1 MSITAKKPGKS
12 LISAGALARI
22 HTCAHFWHL
31 QCFGD
36 ATLVTEPDAGARL
49 RMDAG
54 IAHEAEVIAKLKV
67 VQPEYLEDKPWEGVD
82 PTLELM
88 REGAPLIYQGVLKNG
103 RALGLPDLLEKTKG
117 KSKLGSFSY
126 RPVDIKSHARV
137 TSNDKLQLAAYSF
150 MLQEA
155 LGFMPLDGAI
165 ILRDQSRADVAL
177 DSEISK
183 IKSALARA
191 LSVERKEVPT
201 LPLRCS
207 ECGNCAWSDYCDS
220 DRKDQ
225 KLVTVLSGMDSRL
238 VRKLIDGGVA
248 TYDRL
253 AELTPNQVARQFDL
267 TQDRANEIHLNARAW
282 HANKPLLRAKVNLP
296 TVRQTIIY
304 YDIETYGDT
313 LYLHGLFIDN
323 GKETEVRQFAAQA
336 IEDEEKIL
344 IELLSFLS
352 NHPDAVIYTWT
363 TFEKGWIRSMTERYP
378 KHEKVIDRMLK
389 QFVDLKEVVK
399 EAIALPVTTFSIK
412 EVAPVFGFKW
422 RAEDAGG
429 SNSEAWY
436 DGWLKTKDK
445 DLFTK
450 ILHYN
455 EDDVMAMHVILT
467 ELKKIL
473 RKKST

>member
-1 MSITAKKPGKS
+1 MSITVKKPGIS
-12 LISAGALARI
+12 LISAHALARI

-36 ATLVTEPDAGARL
+36 ATLVIEPDAGARL
-49 RMDAG
+49 RIDAG
-54 IAHEAEVIAKLKV
+54 IAHEAEIIAKLEI
-67 VQPEYLEDKPWEGVD
+67 VQPVYPKDKPWEGVE

-88 REGAPLIYQGVLKNG
+88 RKGTPLIYQGVLRNG
-103 RALGLPDLLEKTKG
+103 RVLGLPDLLEKAEE

-126 RPVDIKSHARV
+126 RPVDIKSHAKV
-137 TSNDKLQLAAYSF
+137 TSDDKLQLAAYSF

-155 LGFMPLDGAI
+155 LGFMPLDGTI
-165 ILRDQSRADVAL
+165 ILKDQSRADVVFG
-177 DSEISK
+177 SEIGK

-191 LSVERKEVPT
+191 LSVEKKEVPT

-207 ECGNCAWSDYCDS
+207 ECGICPWSDYCDS
-220 DRKDQ
+220 DRREQ
-225 KLVTVLSGMDSRL
+225 KLVTVVSGMDSRL

-282 HANKPLLRAKVNLP
+282 LTNKPLLKAKVKLP
-296 TVRQTIIY
+296 PVGQTIIY
-304 YDIETYGDT
+304 YDIETHGET

-323 GKETEVRQFAAQA
+323 GRKTEVKQFAAQA
-336 IEDEEKIL
+336 TEDEEKIL
-344 IELLSFLS
+344 IELISFLS
-352 NHPDAVIYTWT
+352 LHPDAVIYTWT
-363 TFEKGWIRSMTERYP
+363 TFEHGWMNSMAKRYP
-378 KHEKVIDRMLK
+378 KHEKVISRMLK

-399 EAIALPVTTFSIK
+399 KAVALPVTTFSIK

-436 DGWLKTKDK
+436 DEWLKTKDK

-467 ELKKIL
+467 ELKNIL
-473 RKKST
+473 RKKSA

>member
-1 MSITAKKPGKS
+1 MSITVKKPGKS

-36 ATLVTEPDAGARL
+36 ATLVTEPDAGAQL

-54 IAHEAEVIAKLKV
+54 ISHEDEVIAKLKV
-67 VQPEYLEDKPWEGVD
+67 VQPEYPEDKPWEGIE

-88 REGAPLIYQGVLKNG
+88 RKGVPLIYQGVLKNG
-103 RALGLPDLLEKTKG
+103 RAFGLPDLLEKTKG

-126 RPVDIKSHARV
+126 RPVDIKSHAKV
-137 TSNDKLQLAAYSF
+137 TSKDKLQLGAYSF

-165 ILRDQSRADVAL
+165 ILKDQSRANVDL
-177 DSEISK
+177 GSEISK
-183 IKSALARA
+183 IQSALAQA
-191 LSVERKEVPT
+191 LSVEKKKVST

-207 ECGNCAWSDYCDS
+207 ECGICPWSDHCDS

-225 KLVTVLSGMDSRL
+225 KLVTVLSGMNSRL
-238 VRKLIDGGVA
+238 MRKLIDGGVA

-253 AELTPNQVARQFDL
+253 AKLTPNQVAKRFDL
-267 TQDRANEIHLNARAW
+267 GQDRANEIHLNAQAW
-282 HANKPLLRAKVNLP
+282 HTNKPLLKAKVKLP
-296 TVRQTIIY
+296 PVRQTIIY
-304 YDIETYGDT
+304 YDIETYGET

-323 GKETEVRQFAAQA
+323 GKKTEVRQFAAQA

-352 NHPDAVIYTWT
+352 HHSDAVIYTWT
-363 TFEKGWIRSMTERYP
+363 TFEDGWMSSMAERYP
-378 KHEKVIDRMLK
+378 KHEKVISRMLK
-389 QFVDLKEVVK
+389 QLVDLKEVVK
-399 EAIALPVTTFSIK
+399 EALVLPVTTFSIK

-429 SNSEAWY
+429 SDSEAWY
-436 DGWLKTKDK
+436 DEWLNTKDK

-455 EDDVMAMHVILT
+455 EDDVIAMHVIMT
-467 ELKKIL
+467 ELREIL
-473 RKKST
+473 RRKSA